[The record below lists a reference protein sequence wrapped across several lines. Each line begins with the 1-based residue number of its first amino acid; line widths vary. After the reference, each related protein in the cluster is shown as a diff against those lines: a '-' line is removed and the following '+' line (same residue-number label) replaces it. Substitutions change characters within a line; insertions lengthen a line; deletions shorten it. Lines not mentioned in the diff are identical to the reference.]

1 MADQGGKGYTN
12 VDPEVRRIVPEAKG
26 RVVVKVVYVVLESQ
40 YQSALSAA
48 VNQLNATNDKVC
60 FEVSGYLL
68 EELRDA
74 KNLAAMKKD
83 VEEANIF
90 IGSLIF
96 IEELAEKIVEVV
108 SPLREKLD
116 ACLIFPSMPAV
127 MRLNKLGTFSMAQL
141 GQSKSA
147 IASFMK
153 KKKESGGFEEGML
166 KLVRTLPK
174 VLKYL
179 LRQGAGRPQLHELL
193 QYWLGGSSDNLENF
207 LLMISKAYVPA
218 LSEMEMEIA
227 EPETFPET
235 GIWHPT
241 APAMYEDL
249 KEYLNWYDTRKDM
262 TFAKDAPVVG
272 LVLQRSHLVTG
283 DEGHYSG
290 MVMELEAKGA
300 KVVPIFAGGLDFSV
314 PVEKF
319 FFDPITKDAYV
330 DTVLSLTGFALV
342 GGPARQ
348 DHPKA
353 IDSLKKLNVPYM
365 VTVPLSFQTTEE
377 WTDSTLGLHPVQ
389 VALQVA
395 LPELDGGLEPVIF
408 SGRDSKTGKS
418 HSLQGRA
425 EQIATRALKWA
436 ALRKK
441 KNVDK
446 KLAITVFSFPPTRAT
461 SAPPRTSTC
470 SAPSSASFRASRRRA
485 TTSAT
490 CPPPRR
496 SSSTPCS
503 TTRRP
508 SSRPPISTSSTR
520 CL

>member
-1 MADQGGKGYTN
+1 
-12 VDPEVRRIVPEAKG
+12 
-26 RVVVKVVYVVLESQ
+26 
-40 YQSALSAA
+40 
-48 VNQLNATNDKVC
+48 
-60 FEVSGYLL
+60 
-68 EELRDA
+68 
-74 KNLAAMKKD
+74 
-83 VEEANIF
+83 
-90 IGSLIF
+90 
-96 IEELAEKIVEVV
+96 
-108 SPLREKLD
+108 
-116 ACLIFPSMPAV
+116 
-127 MRLNKLGTFSMAQL
+127 
-141 GQSKSA
+141 
-147 IASFMK
+147 
-153 KKKESGGFEEGML
+153 
-166 KLVRTLPK
+166 
-174 VLKYL
+174 
-179 LRQGAGRPQLHELL
+179 
-193 QYWLGGSSDNLENF
+193 
-207 LLMISKAYVPA
+207 
-218 LSEMEMEIA
+218 MEMEIA
-227 EPETFPET
+227 EPETFLET

-241 APAMYEDL
+241 APTMYEDL

-300 KVVPIFAGGLDFSV
+300 KVVPIFAGGLDFFI

-319 FFDPITKDAYV
+319 FFDPITKNAYV

-425 EQIATRALKWA
+425 EQIASRALKWA

-441 KNVDK
+441 KNTDK
-446 KLAITVFSFPPTRAT
+446 KLAITVFSFPPDKGNAGTAAYLNVFGSIFRVLQGLKKEGYNVGNMPATEEALINSVLNDKEAKFASPDLNIEHKMSVKEYEKLCIYQEDLHENWGPRPAT
-461 SAPPRTSTC
+461 STPTARTSWCTARSSATSSSAFSPPSATRVTPCVSSSPSPPPPTTVLRRTTPTSRRC
-470 SAPSSASFRASRRRA
+470 SAP
-485 TTSAT
+485 
-490 CPPPRR
+490 
-496 SSSTPCS
+496 TPCS
-503 TTRRP
+503 TSAPTVP
-508 SSRPPISTSSTR
+508 WSSCPVSRLACPTTATPIS
-520 CL
+520 